1 MSSATNQ
8 ASSGS
13 AFSEDL
19 RQYQQIVEALQEG
32 ILLLDGEL
40 RVHLFNPAAL
50 RILGAKATDVRGEGL
65 ESLVRH
71 HELLKMVNL
80 LVSKDVAME
89 ETFILQGTPERRIK
103 VYGKRVFARSKG
115 TEGGQQVALMLVLS
129 DVTQLHRLERI
140 RRDFVG
146 NVSHELKTPITSI
159 KASVETLM
167 DGALDD
173 KEDAQTFVKMIG
185 RQSDR
190 LLEIVEDLLNLSR
203 LQSESEGRSL
213 VKAVCP
219 VAELFLKVK
228 DACEGTARAAGV
240 SLEFEGQ
247 SKLDVYV
254 NAGLMGQALMNLTEN
269 AIKSSAEGSTVRV
282 RVACYESL
290 VEFQV
295 SDKGCGIAPAHLDR
309 IFERFYR
316 VDSGRGR
323 DKGGSGLGL
332 AIVKHIVQAHGGDI
346 SVESA
351 LGQGSTFSLR
361 LPKSVPGRKVL

>member
-1 MSSATNQ
+1 MSCATNQ
-8 ASSGS
+8 DSSMP
-13 AFSEDL
+13 AFREDL

-32 ILLLDGEL
+32 ILLLDCKL
-40 RVHLFNPAAL
+40 RIHLCNPAAL
-50 RILGAKATDVRGEGL
+50 RILGSETRVVRGERFD
-65 ESLVRH
+65 SLVKH
-71 HELLKMVNL
+71 DDMLKMVNL
-80 LVSKDVAME
+80 LVDRNEAIE
-89 ETFILQGTPERRIK
+89 ETFILQGALERRIK
-103 VYGKRVFARSKG
+103 VYGKRVFSRSKG
-115 TEGGQQVALMLVLS
+115 AEGRPQFAIMLVMS
-129 DVTQLHRLERI
+129 DVTQLHRLERV

-167 DGALDD
+167 DGALDNR
-173 KEDAQTFVKMIG
+173 EDAEAFIKMIG

-213 VKAVCP
+213 VRAACS

-228 DACEGTARAAGV
+228 DACEGMAENAKV
-240 SLEFEGQ
+240 LLEFKGDT
-247 SKLDVYV
+247 SLGVYV
-254 NAGLMGQALMNLTEN
+254 NAGLMGQALLNLTEN
-269 AIKSSAEGSTVRV
+269 AIKSSAEGSKVMV
-282 RVACYESL
+282 MVSNYDCY

-295 SDKGCGIAPAHLDR
+295 SDAGCGIAPAHLDR

-323 DKGGSGLGL
+323 DRGGSGLGL
-332 AIVKHIVQAHGGDI
+332 AIVKHIVQAHGGEV

-351 LGQGSTFSLR
+351 LGQGSTFSIR
-361 LPKSVPGRKVL
+361 LPKTVG